1 MQSKVCGLTSTEQ
14 VNTSILYGANF
25 CGFILNY
32 KKSHRFIDY
41 QTAEHLTKINKKNT
55 SYVGVLVEPSIEELK
70 VFSNLNLDYFQI
82 YGNYSAKEIK
92 DIKDNYKKK
101 IIISLQIKKKQDTFY
116 VGVLVNPSEEEFKK
130 FSNLN
135 LDYFQI
141 YGNYSE
147 EQLKVIKNIYK
158 KKIII
163 SLQIKQKQDILKYK
177 IYEKTADIILFDSSG
192 LHQTLGWNYN
202 WTKQVPSFI
211 TKMIAGNVNID
222 MLENLKEITDIVDVS
237 GALETDKVKD
247 IVKIKTFL
255 EKIKKIN
262 D

>member
-1 MQSKVCGLTSTEQ
+1 MQSKVCGLTSAEQ

-101 IIISLQIKKKQDTFY
+101 IIISLQIKKKQD
-116 VGVLVNPSEEEFKK
+116 
-130 FSNLN
+130 
-135 LDYFQI
+135 
-141 YGNYSE
+141 
-147 EQLKVIKNIYK
+147 
-158 KKIII
+158 
-163 SLQIKQKQDILKYK
+163 ILKYK

-192 LHQTLGWNYN
+192 LHQSLSWDYD
-202 WTKQVPSFI
+202 WIKQVPSSI
-211 TKMIAGNVNID
+211 SKMLAGNININI
-222 MLENLKEITDIVDVS
+222 LEKLKEITDIVDVS
-237 GALETDKVKD
+237 GALETDKIKD
-247 IVKIKTFL
+247 LKKIKNFL
-255 EKIKKIN
+255 NKVKKIN
-262 D
+262 E

>member
-1 MQSKVCGLTSTEQ
+1 MQVKVCGLKTTKEVETCVS
-14 VNTSILYGANF
+14 NNANF

-32 KKSHRFIDY
+32 KKSHRFINY
-41 QTAEHLTKINKKNT
+41 QTASQLT
-55 SYVGVLVEPSIEELK
+55 
-70 VFSNLNLDYFQI
+70 QI
-82 YGNYSAKEIK
+82 
-92 DIKDNYKKK
+92 
-101 IIISLQIKKKQDTFY
+101 KKQDTFY

-147 EQLKVIKNIYK
+147 EQLKLIKNIYK

-163 SLQIKQKQDILKYK
+163 SLQIKEEKDILKYK
-177 IYEKTADIILFDSSG
+177 IYEKVADIILFDSSG
-192 LHQTLGWNYN
+192 LHESLSWNYN
-202 WTKQVPSFI
+202 WIKQVSPSVI
-211 TKMIAGNVNID
+211 KMIAGNINID
-222 MLENLKEITDIVDVS
+222 MLENLKEITNIVDVS

-247 IVKIKTFL
+247 LNKIKNFL
-255 EKIKKIN
+255 NKVKKIN